1 MSKEL
6 VNPVSTLTAEELE
19 SISFKKSTLA
29 IMEPINTI
37 EKLIISHRNLL
48 SANAELSFENMLR
61 KKYEGFL
68 LSVIRSG
75 EKLNDGEDFEWFK
88 RYMGSTSILSEVFK

>member
-1 MSKEL
+1 MNESAKPVNEKTWKERCQLL
-6 VNPVSTLTAEELE
+6 VLENDELM
-19 SISFKKSTLA
+19 A
-29 IMEPINTI
+29 
-37 EKLIISHRNLL
+37 
-48 SANAELSFENMLR
+48 ENMLR

-88 RYMGSTSILSEVFK
+88 RYLGSSSILSEVFK